1 MLCAPTLADPM
12 IAAVAKA
19 TLETGGHVQV
29 KPKCDRNVFETNMIS
44 DMFLILTTD
53 IDECANPEA
62 NDCETNAVC
71 NNTEGSYSC
80 SCVSGYKGDGKNCT
94 GNCCLN
100 VPYC

>member
-1 MLCAPTLADPM
+1 M
-12 IAAVAKA
+12 I
-19 TLETGGHVQV
+19 L
-29 KPKCDRNVFETNMIS
+29 

-94 GNCCLN
+94 GNRFFQLSKMPNCCLN